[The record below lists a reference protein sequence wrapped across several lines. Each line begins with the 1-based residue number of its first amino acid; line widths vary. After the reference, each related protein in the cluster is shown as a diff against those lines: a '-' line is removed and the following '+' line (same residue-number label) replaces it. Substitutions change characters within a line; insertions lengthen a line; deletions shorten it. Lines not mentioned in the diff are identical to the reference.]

1 MKKIIS
7 LLLLLALAAVLFCAC
22 SKNIPTTIV
31 DPYEMDTTGHKLHK
45 VEITVKDYGVI
56 ALTLDETIAPKTVK
70 NFLKLVEDGFYDG
83 ITFHRIMS
91 GFMIQGGDPD
101 GNGSGG
107 SDKSIK
113 GEFSA
118 NGVNNPI
125 SHVRGVISMAR
136 LGENPYYGITAEMAY
151 NSATSQFFIVHET
164 TASNKKALDGKY
176 AAFGWVTSGMEVVDA
191 ICDNTPV
198 TDNNGTVLAKNQPI
212 IESIRIVK

>member
-1 MKKIIS
+1 MKKIVS
-7 LLLLLALAAVLFCAC
+7 LLLLLTFTALLFCAC
-22 SKNIPTTIV
+22 GKNIPTNPIN
-31 DPYEMDTTGHKLHK
+31 PYEMDTTGHKLHK

-70 NFLKLVEDGFYDG
+70 NFLWLVEDGFYDG

-101 GNGSGG
+101 GDGSGG
-107 SDKSIK
+107 SDKTIK

-118 NGVNNPI
+118 NGVHNPI
-125 SHVRGVISMAR
+125 MHVRGVISMAR
-136 LGENPYYGITAEMAY
+136 LGENPYYGITAEMAH

-164 TASNKKALDGKY
+164 SDMNLESLDGKY

-191 ICDNTPV
+191 ICSDTPV
-198 TDNNGTVLAKNQPI
+198 VDNNGTVLAKNQPL
-212 IESIRIVK
+212 IESIRVVD